1 MKGSRNANADQDRIG
16 GRLDCAFP
24 GWEPSRKPWLREL
37 PHRLF
42 LPTDARV
49 HGEVTIVDHHAEGQD
64 RRRDRVEAAPRRNDG
79 MLEVGSIVDKY
90 RIEEVLGH
98 GAFATVYRATHLILQ
113 KQVALKILHRHLLKK
128 DPRFVDLLC
137 EESRHTA
144 QLDHPNV
151 VRVFDVTRAAEATY
165 IVLEW
170 VDGESLSKHVRRRGT
185 LSAAATVRVARD
197 VCAGLEAA
205 LGRGLVHRDIKP
217 SNVLLLRDGRA
228 KIIDLGLARHDVTRS
243 ALGRDAV
250 VGTPGYMA
258 PEQATAAQSVDCRAD
273 IYSLGA
279 TLYFARTGRLPFR
292 IKTVEEVR
300 RLGPADRPRPL
311 LELAPDTSP
320 PLAELIEAMLCH
332 AVADRPRSYAELR
345 RRLDAVGSLQP
356 A

>member
-1 MKGSRNANADQDRIG
+1 MTTTIAKDRKTGSLG
-16 GRLDCAFP
+16 TAFP
-24 GWEPSRKPWLREL
+24 GWEPGVAPWGREL
-37 PHRLF
+37 PHRVF
-42 LPTDARV
+42 LPADPRAR
-49 HGEVTIVDHHAEGQD
+49 GMVTVVELRAEAAE
-64 RRRDRVEAAPRRNDG
+64 RRRERPEAAPRRANG

-113 KQVALKILHRHLLKK
+113 KQVALKILHRHLLLK

-151 VRVFDVTRAAEATY
+151 VRVFDVTRANEATY

-170 VDGESLSKHVRRRGT
+170 VDGESLSKHVRRRGA
-185 LSAAATVRVARD
+185 LSSSATVRIARE

-205 LGRGLVHRDIKP
+205 LARGLVHRDIKP
-217 SNVLLLRDGRA
+217 SNVLVQRDGGA

-243 ALGRDAV
+243 SLGRDAV

-258 PEQATAAQSVDCRAD
+258 PEQATAAQTVDCRAD

-279 TLYFARTGRLPFR
+279 TLYFARSGRLPFR

-300 RLGPADRPRPL
+300 RLGPNDQPRAL
-311 LELAPDTSP
+311 QEVAPDTPDS
-320 PLAELIEAMLCH
+320 LARLVHSML
-332 AVADRPRSYAELR
+332 AYAAKDRPANYAELR
-345 RRLDAVGSLQP
+345 RLLDAVP
-356 A
+356 